1 MAALPLLPAL
11 LDLTAET
18 EDDIDA
24 ENDLVV
30 VQGQTYVLQVQ
41 ILDEQND
48 PFDLGPTVAPE
59 WSLAGQLRGN
69 VLDVDSSVDAQ
80 FTASVT
86 DGPNGWIELSLTPTQ
101 TAALVIVPYP
111 EPRWDCFITN
121 KTVGGN
127 SNYAAGFSQ
136 MIFRGKW
143 SLLQRVTEA

>member
-1 MAALPLLPAL
+1 MALPLLPAT
-11 LDLTAET
+11 LDLIAET
-18 EDDIDA
+18 EDDLDD
-24 ENDLVV
+24 ETEMVL
-30 VQGQTYVLQVQ
+30 VQGQTCVLAIQV
-41 ILDEQND
+41 LDENED
-48 PFDLGPTVAPE
+48 PFDLGPTVTPE
-59 WSLAGQLRGN
+59 WDFDAQLRGN

-86 DGPNGWIELSLTPTQ
+86 DGPNGRIELSLTPTQ

>member
-30 VQGQTYVLQVQ
+30 IQGQSYVLQVQ
-41 ILDEQND
+41 ILDEQDD
-48 PFDLGPTVAPE
+48 PFDLGPTVTPE
-59 WSLAGQLRGN
+59 WDLAGQLRGN

-86 DGPNGWIELSLTPTQ
+86 DGPNGRIELSLTPTQ